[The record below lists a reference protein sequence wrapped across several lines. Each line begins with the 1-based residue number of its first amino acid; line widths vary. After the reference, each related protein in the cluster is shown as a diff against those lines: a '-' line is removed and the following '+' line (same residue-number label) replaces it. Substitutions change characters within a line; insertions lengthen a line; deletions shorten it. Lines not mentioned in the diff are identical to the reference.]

1 MPSLKKRI
9 YLFITAFLVIVL
21 LLICALN
28 YMVLGNAISVDTRN
42 MMIYQGKFIEEHN
55 LEQSL
60 AKDTQSKIIATYSAI
75 DDIPLYLKKG
85 FPWAKMQ
92 PGKLHE
98 RSLHNDEKQRIY
110 AYALKYE
117 LQNQRG
123 YLYIVSEYQESI
135 EEEMRYDE
143 TIVVANTSLIIII
156 SCAVLFSFTIIF
168 ILIYRTLLSPV
179 RALSSWLDTPS
190 KAIPDDKIK
199 YREMI
204 AIAKSYQES
213 NQKQKELIDKEEFFL
228 NTMSHELR
236 TPIAIISSS
245 VELVERLDTSPK
257 VTKVNH
263 RIDYAIKNMNILVK
277 TLLWLSKK
285 DAQPLE
291 YTEIHLSDVIENVIK
306 DNEYLLMGRETKLSI
321 ETELDE
327 ECIVT
332 DNYGAVY
339 LILVNLLRNALQ
351 HSTDGIIT
359 IHHHK
364 GVVTISNPVEQQEQ
378 STDNESY
385 GYGLY
390 LVEKICSNRN
400 HLFSLTYKAG
410 SATAI
415 VDLSASITD

>member
-1 MPSLKKRI
+1 
-9 YLFITAFLVIVL
+9 
-21 LLICALN
+21 
-28 YMVLGNAISVDTRN
+28 
-42 MMIYQGKFIEEHN
+42 
-55 LEQSL
+55 
-60 AKDTQSKIIATYSAI
+60 
-75 DDIPLYLKKG
+75 
-85 FPWAKMQ
+85 
-92 PGKLHE
+92 
-98 RSLHNDEKQRIY
+98 
-110 AYALKYE
+110 
-117 LQNQRG
+117 
-123 YLYIVSEYQESI
+123 
-135 EEEMRYDE
+135 
-143 TIVVANTSLIIII
+143 
-156 SCAVLFSFTIIF
+156 
-168 ILIYRTLLSPV
+168 
-179 RALSSWLDTPS
+179 
-190 KAIPDDKIK
+190 
-199 YREMI
+199 
-204 AIAKSYQES
+204 
-213 NQKQKELIDKEEFFL
+213 
-228 NTMSHELR
+228 MSHELR

-277 TLLWLSKK
+277 ALLWLSKK

-327 ECIVT
+327 KCIVT

-351 HSTDGIIT
+351 HSADGIIT